1 MKIAVISDIHG
12 NMLALNKVLEDIK
25 TNECDKIF
33 CLGDLA
39 LAGPE
44 PEKTVSFVKSQN
56 DWVIIQ
62 GNTDKMI
69 AECTPE
75 LIDAT
80 KKAFLP
86 MGFSL
91 EDDVKILCDENKAY
105 LKNLPPQQSL
115 EVEGLKILLVHGS
128 PRRNNE
134 NIYPELPMNEIEQI
148 IDGVKEDLILC
159 GHTHIPAGYQT
170 DSKKTVVNVGSV
182 GRPLTADAK
191 PCYLILS
198 VIDGKFS
205 VQHKFVDY
213 DRVTAATMMK
223 NRGFEGAKD
232 IAKMLLGN
240 K

>member
-80 KKAFLP
+80 KKAFRP

-91 EDDVKILCDENKAY
+91 ESDVEILCDENKAY

-170 DSKKTVVNVGSV
+170 DSKKTIVNVGSV

-205 VQHKFVDY
+205 VQHKFIDY
-213 DRVTAATMMK
+213 DRETAATMMK
-223 NRGFEGAKD
+223 NRGFEGAED
-232 IAKMLLGN
+232 IANMLLKN
-240 K
+240 Q

>member
-159 GHTHIPAGYQT
+159 GHTHIPAGYQA

>member
-12 NMLALNKVLEDIK
+12 NMSALNKVLEDIK
-25 TNECDKIF
+25 ANDCDKIF

-80 KKAFLP
+80 KKAFCP

-91 EDDVKILCDENKAY
+91 ESDVEILCDENKAY

-170 DSKKTVVNVGSV
+170 DSKKTIVNVGSV
-182 GRPLTADAK
+182 GRPLTSDAK

-205 VQHKFVDY
+205 VQHKFIDY
-213 DRVTAATMMK
+213 DRKTAATMMK
-223 NRGFEGAKD
+223 NRGFEGAED
-232 IAKMLLGN
+232 IANMLLKN
-240 K
+240 Q